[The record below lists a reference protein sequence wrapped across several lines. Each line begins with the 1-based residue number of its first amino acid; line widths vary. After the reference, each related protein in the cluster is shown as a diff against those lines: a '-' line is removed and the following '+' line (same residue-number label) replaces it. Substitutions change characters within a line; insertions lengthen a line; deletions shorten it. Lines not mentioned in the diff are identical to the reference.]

1 MRRGFVCHFAELL
14 RGESAKMLAG
24 VLRRGAAA
32 AGALAASRVSGAFPV
47 NSAALGMMVSLR
59 GVRRMMSDGPE
70 DDPDQSLNE
79 LGRFAA
85 EARMRRQALENR

>member
-1 MRRGFVCHFAELL
+1 MPFCRALERRVREDVGG
-14 RGESAKMLAG
+14 RTPS
-24 VLRRGAAA
+24 GAAA
-32 AGALAASRVSGAFPV
+32 AGALAASRGSGAFPV
-47 NSAALGMMVSLR
+47 NSAALGVMVSLR

-70 DDPDQSLNE
+70 DDPNQPNNE

>member
-1 MRRGFVCHFAELL
+1 MCHFAELL

-24 VLRRGAAA
+24 VLHRGAAA
-32 AGALAASRVSGAFPV
+32 AGALAASRGSGAFPV
-47 NSAALGMMVSLR
+47 NSAALGVMVSLR

-70 DDPDQSLNE
+70 DDPNQPNNE